1 MREAKTLVNEIVLQ
15 KKHETSRTIFIF
27 IHALQINK
35 HNNVYTLKLHLDGK
49 SIKYTGKF
57 TGLFGIV

>member
-1 MREAKTLVNEIVLQ
+1 MKLCYK
-15 KKHETSRTIFIF
+15 KKHETSRTIFIL

-49 SIKYTGKF
+49 SIKYTGKS